1 MNWDRR
7 LRSHP
12 ERASLRAVPGSSG
25 RHAEQK
31 WNSANSVR
39 PMTAFEKRPSKLLR

>member
-12 ERASLRAVPGSSG
+12 EHVLRAVPGSS
-25 RHAEQK
+25 RRRAEQK
-31 WNSANSVR
+31 WNSANSMR
-39 PMTAFEKRPSKLLR
+39 SMSAFEKRPSKLLR